1 MTTNTEY
8 RNELGDTTTDPAV
21 ADGWSDAALE
31 VDERDGPDAPW
42 RPSNYEGEHAVT
54 AERIAHYAAREA
66 AIAAP
71 PRQAGVETE
80 VERLERVIAAQRA
93 ALAEGVA
100 RMRAFIE
107 ETVTR
112 EYGASMERGLGAG
125 WANDVEREW
134 L

>member
-71 PRQAGVETE
+71 PRQEPEERTRAVALLRAAGGWKVRTHDGAASHDSEVFPTETE
-80 VERLERVIAAQRA
+80 ARAYAAARA
-93 ALAEGVA
+93 ARV
-100 RMRAFIE
+100 F
-107 ETVTR
+107 
-112 EYGASMERGLGAG
+112 GAG
-125 WANDVEREW
+125 
-134 L
+134 